1 MNESINDTTKKIDKY
16 KVLEEVESGEYV
28 VRDNL
33 TLDEAIQFMNWNTEL
48 GADMRIEKES

>member
-33 TLDEAIQFMNWNTEL
+33 SLDEAIQFVSWNTEL
-48 GADMRIEKES
+48 GADMRIEKET

>member
-1 MNESINDTTKKIDKY
+1 MNECTNDTAKKVDKY
-16 KVLEEVESGEYV
+16 KVIEEVESGEYV

-48 GADMRIEKES
+48 GSDMRIEKES

>member
-1 MNESINDTTKKIDKY
+1 VNECTNDTAKKVDKY
-16 KVLEEVESGEYV
+16 KVIEEVESGEYV

-48 GADMRIEKES
+48 GSDMRIEKES